1 MNLALNS
8 GQRVKMWKLFGGKIL
23 DRLGVNWE
31 IETPNSST

>member
-1 MNLALNS
+1 
-8 GQRVKMWKLFGGKIL
+8 MWKLFGGKIL